1 VAPHRESWVT
11 PPVLHLRNV
20 RNIAAPH
27 GFPFQV
33 NPNPEKGTMTLKTI
47 LFGAASALV
56 LSAAAANA
64 APATAEI
71 SLNVRSG
78 PGTQFQVIGAIPAGA
93 TVDVGGCTGSWC
105 QVSFRGETGYANR
118 SYLAMAGGGG
128 AAVAVAPGY
137 AYDEPYDDYYDSGY
151 GYGPSFGFFV
161 NPGRRFHHGGRG
173 DHGHAWN
180 GGGNWNGGRP
190 SFAQGGRGAQGAPG
204 GRTFQGGNIGGR
216 PSFSAPV
223 GMPSGGGGF
232 RSGGGIG
239 GGARMGG
246 GAPAGGGHIGGGGAV
261 GRH

>member
-1 VAPHRESWVT
+1 
-11 PPVLHLRNV
+11 LHLRNV
-20 RNIAAPH
+20 RNIATPH

-33 NPNPEKGTMTLKTI
+33 NPKGEGNMMLKTTF
-47 LFGAASALV
+47 LAAASALV
-56 LSAAAANA
+56 LSAGVAGA

-105 QVSFRGETGYANR
+105 QVSFRGETGFANR
-118 SYLAMAGGGG
+118 SSLAAAGGGG
-128 AAVAVAPGY
+128 TAVAAAPGY
-137 AYDEPYDDYYDSGY
+137 AYDEPYDDYYDYGY

-180 GGGNWNGGRP
+180 GGGPRWNGGRP
-190 SFAQGGRGAQGAPG
+190 GIMPSGRPGFAQGGRN
-204 GRTFQGGNIGGR
+204 FQGGNIGGR
-216 PSFSAPV
+216 PSVSAPV

-232 RSGGGIG
+232 RGGGGIG